1 MPKLDGEKTEMLIVL
16 VQEYKELYDMSDNN
30 YSNVLRRDNI
40 WSEIGKELK
49 ESGKYR
55 NFNKSTKV

>member
-1 MPKLDGEKTEMLIVL
+1 MPKLDGEKTEMLIAL
-16 VQEYKELYDMSDNN
+16 VQDYKELYDMSDNN

-49 ESGKYR
+49 ESGK
-55 NFNKSTKV
+55 